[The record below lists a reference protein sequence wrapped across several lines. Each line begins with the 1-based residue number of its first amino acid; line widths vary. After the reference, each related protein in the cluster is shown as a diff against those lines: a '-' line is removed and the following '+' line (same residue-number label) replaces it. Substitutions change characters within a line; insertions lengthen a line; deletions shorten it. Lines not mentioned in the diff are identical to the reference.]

1 MREEVKIEQ
10 TNQRKGRTLMS
21 ARVVPVSYPFVIYF
35 RLNNTQTL
43 FHWLCLVCIQR
54 SRRVLMT
61 FLFATCF
68 LALSFA

>member
-21 ARVVPVSYPFVIYF
+21 GRVVPVSYPFVIYF

-43 FHWLCLVCIQR
+43 FHWLCLYNAADE
-54 SRRVLMT
+54 
-61 FLFATCF
+61 F
-68 LALSFA
+68 